1 MCVCVCARVWA
12 QCVPRRGPLGLLTR
26 TGTAAMHCT
35 SVESD
40 TRFILI
46 RKRLAPKRR
55 ERIVTVRCV
64 VSQKTAYIVF
74 ERRHFSCTRYLT
86 TCAVGK
92 EVFWE
97 SRCVTQGLC
106 ITLRGVPSIW
116 LRYAV
121 WVPPLAVTPTRY
133 RWLLLIRLVLLRSSK
148 HQIGEARWRLKH

>member
-35 SVESD
+35 SVETD

-106 ITLRGVPSIW
+106 ITLRGVPSY
-116 LRYAV
+116 L
-121 WVPPLAVTPTRY
+121 TS
-133 RWLLLIRLVLLRSSK
+133 LRSVGTATGSHSHPIPLTVADK
-148 HQIGEARWRLKH
+148 TCIVTLFKASDWRG